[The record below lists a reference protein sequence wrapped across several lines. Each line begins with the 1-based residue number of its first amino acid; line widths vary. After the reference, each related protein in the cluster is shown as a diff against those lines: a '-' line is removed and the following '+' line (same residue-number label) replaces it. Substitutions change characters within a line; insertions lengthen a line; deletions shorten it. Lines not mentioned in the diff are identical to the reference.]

1 MSTISEQLGQIL
13 PSVNAGLNSLS
24 AICLLAGRYF
34 IAHKQ
39 ITAHR
44 RAMLSA
50 CVVSALFLV
59 CYLIRVALTG
69 THRFP
74 GSGVARLAYLFIL
87 VSHMLLAAVVPVLA
101 ARALFLAFR
110 GRIEEHRRL
119 VRYAWPIWLYVSVTG
134 VVVYL
139 MLYHWPV

>member
-74 GSGVARLAYLFIL
+74 GDGLWRGVYLAIL
-87 VSHMLLAAVVPVLA
+87 SSHMLLAMVVPVFALRAVQLA
-101 ARALFLAFR
+101 WTN
-110 GRIEEHRRL
+110 RIEAHRRI
-119 VRYAWPIWLYVSVTG
+119 VRYAYPIWLYVSITG
-134 VVVYL
+134 VVVYA
-139 MLYHWPV
+139 MLYHWPR

>member
-74 GSGVARLAYLFIL
+74 GEGLWRGVYLAIL
-87 VSHMLLAAVVPVLA
+87 SSHMLLAMVVPVFALRAVQLA
-101 ARALFLAFR
+101 WT
-110 GRIEEHRRL
+110 GRIEAHRRI
-119 VRYAWPIWLYVSVTG
+119 VRYAYPVWLYVSITG
-134 VVVYL
+134 VVVYA
-139 MLYHWPV
+139 MLYHWPR

>member
-1 MSTISEQLGQIL
+1 MSAFSQQLGEIL

-59 CYLIRVALTG
+59 CYLIRVVLTG

-74 GSGVARLAYLFIL
+74 GEGLWRAVYLVIL
-87 VSHMLLAAVVPVLA
+87 STHMLLAVIVPVLA
-101 ARALFLAFR
+101 LRAVQLAWQS
-110 GRIEEHRRL
+110 RIEAHRRI
-119 VRYAWPIWLYVSVTG
+119 VRYAYPIWLYVSVTG
-134 VVVYL
+134 VIVYA
-139 MLYHWPV
+139 MLYHFPR

>member
-1 MSTISEQLGQIL
+1 MSAFSQQLGEIL

-59 CYLIRVALTG
+59 CYLIRVVLTG

-74 GSGVARLAYLFIL
+74 GEGLWRAIYLVIL
-87 VSHMLLAAVVPVLA
+87 STHMLLAVVVPVLA
-101 ARALFLAFR
+101 LRAVQLAWQS
-110 GRIEEHRRL
+110 RIEAHRRI
-119 VRYAWPIWLYVSVTG
+119 VRYAYPIWLYVSVTG
-134 VVVYL
+134 VIVYA
-139 MLYHWPV
+139 MLYHFPH

>member
-1 MSTISEQLGQIL
+1 MSAFSQQLGEIL

-59 CYLIRVALTG
+59 CYLIRVVLTG

-74 GSGVARLAYLFIL
+74 GEGLWRAVYLVIL
-87 VSHMLLAAVVPVLA
+87 STHMLLAVVVPVLA
-101 ARALFLAFR
+101 LRAVQLAWQS
-110 GRIEEHRRL
+110 RIEAHRRI
-119 VRYAWPIWLYVSVTG
+119 VRYAYPIWLYVSVTG
-134 VVVYL
+134 VIVYA
-139 MLYHWPV
+139 MLYHFPH

>member
-1 MSTISEQLGQIL
+1 MSDFQDQLGQLL

-44 RAMLSA
+44 RAMLTA
-50 CVVSALFLV
+50 CAVSALFLV

-74 GSGVARLAYLFIL
+74 GEGLWRIVYLAIL
-87 VSHMLLAAVVPVLA
+87 SSHMLLAMVVPVVALRAVQLA
-101 ARALFLAFR
+101 WQS
-110 GRIEEHRRL
+110 RIEAHRRI
-119 VRYAWPIWLYVSVTG
+119 VRYAYPIWLYVSVTG
-134 VVVYL
+134 VIVYA
-139 MLYHWPV
+139 MLYHWPR

>member
-1 MSTISEQLGQIL
+1 MSTISEQLGQVL

-74 GSGVARLAYLFIL
+74 GDGLWRGVYLAIL
-87 VSHMLLAAVVPVLA
+87 SSHMLLAMVVPVFALRAVQLA
-101 ARALFLAFR
+101 WT
-110 GRIEEHRRL
+110 GRIEAHRRI
-119 VRYAWPIWLYVSVTG
+119 VRYAYPIWLYVSITG
-134 VVVYL
+134 VVVYA
-139 MLYHWPV
+139 MLYHWPS

>member
-1 MSTISEQLGQIL
+1 MSAFSQQLGEIL

-74 GSGVARLAYLFIL
+74 GEGLWRAIYLVIL
-87 VSHMLLAAVVPVLA
+87 STHMLLAVIVPVLA
-101 ARALFLAFR
+101 LRAVQLAWQS
-110 GRIEEHRRL
+110 RIEAHRRI
-119 VRYAWPIWLYVSVTG
+119 VRYAYPIWLYVSVTG
-134 VVVYL
+134 VIVYA
-139 MLYHWPV
+139 MLYHFPH

>member
-74 GSGVARLAYLFIL
+74 GDGLWRGVYLAIL
-87 VSHMLLAAVVPVLA
+87 SSHMLLAMVVPVFALRAVQLA
-101 ARALFLAFR
+101 WM
-110 GRIEEHRRL
+110 GRIEAHRRI
-119 VRYAWPIWLYVSVTG
+119 VRYAYPVWLYVSITG
-134 VVVYL
+134 VVVYA
-139 MLYHWPV
+139 MLYHWPR

>member
-1 MSTISEQLGQIL
+1 MSAFSQQLGEIL

-59 CYLIRVALTG
+59 CYLIRVVLTG

-74 GSGVARLAYLFIL
+74 GEGLWRAVYLVIL
-87 VSHMLLAAVVPVLA
+87 STHMLLAVIVPVLA
-101 ARALFLAFR
+101 LRAVQLAWQS
-110 GRIEEHRRL
+110 RIEAHRRI
-119 VRYAWPIWLYVSVTG
+119 VRYAYPIWLYVSVTG
-134 VVVYL
+134 VIVYA
-139 MLYHWPV
+139 MLYHFPH